1 MPITRGDI
9 DALSQ
14 VDLDELRE
22 NERAEGM
29 LIDYKR
35 DLYGSADGDK
45 KEFLKDVTSFA
56 NTAGGHIIVGM
67 AATAGVPT
75 HLVGVNSNLDDE
87 KLRLES
93 LLRDRVEPRIL
104 GVRLQPVP
112 LATGRSALVIR
123 IPKSWNPPHA
133 VLQGKSRLIFARNSA
148 GVHEASVDEMRMMF
162 TTGATLLEQA
172 REFQRRRMEE
182 IHSGES
188 QFPLPG
194 EGGRLVLHIIP
205 FTAFGSASS
214 VDPRRV
220 HGQQLTPI
228 WCSGFNS
235 GYNVDGYWTSSGGS
249 TRAGY
254 VQVFRNGIIESAA
267 GDVRAKDD
275 EQRLVLYARD
285 FEDHIATKIEAYMS
299 ALSHAEVPPPLLVML
314 GGVRMHGTTV
324 IGNPLASYT
333 EKPVLRKPDFFLP
346 VVSIEDYGSL
356 EDYRRSLKPIFDA
369 FWNAAGYAAS
379 QSYDQDGNWVRKT

>member
-29 LIDYKR
+29 FIDCKR

-75 HLVGVNSNLDDE
+75 DLVGVNGNLDAE

-112 LATGRSALVIR
+112 LANGRTALVIR

-133 VLQGKSRLIFARNSA
+133 VLQGKSKTDIREKLRW
-148 GVHEASVDEMRMMF
+148 
-162 TTGATLLEQA
+162 GA
-172 REFQRRRMEE
+172 
-182 IHSGES
+182 
-188 QFPLPG
+188 
-194 EGGRLVLHIIP
+194 
-205 FTAFGSASS
+205 
-214 VDPRRV
+214 
-220 HGQQLTPI
+220 
-228 WCSGFNS
+228 
-235 GYNVDGYWTSSGGS
+235 
-249 TRAGY
+249 
-254 VQVFRNGIIESAA
+254 
-267 GDVRAKDD
+267 
-275 EQRLVLYARD
+275 
-285 FEDHIATKIEAYMS
+285 
-299 ALSHAEVPPPLLVML
+299 
-314 GGVRMHGTTV
+314 
-324 IGNPLASYT
+324 
-333 EKPVLRKPDFFLP
+333 
-346 VVSIEDYGSL
+346 
-356 EDYRRSLKPIFDA
+356 
-369 FWNAAGYAAS
+369 
-379 QSYDQDGNWVRKT
+379 